1 MPAVN
6 NDFYSDLGDRWFE
19 GDDHAIDLLRREGKL
34 KTAYVREVFDRYG
47 IGEGAGVLDV
57 ACGAGLISIPLADAG
72 YHVEGVDLA
81 EGALAAAR
89 RRVPDGAVATFR
101 TANALDLDA
110 EDDSFD
116 AVLLLDMLEHVD
128 QPDRALAEA
137 GRTRVQVPALQGNLS
152 MLVHGD
158 VDGKWA
164 SQALRT
170 AIAATLGLADV
181 AVSVDVQSGGADQFG
196 RIAYVI
202 RQRTREGVAKVN
214 NLTALLGVA
223 WLDEVSAALAT
234 MGWKVEM
241 VEQVPPA
248 EAEAT
253 VKVLVDADH
262 ASDEE
267 T

>member
-137 GRTRVQVPALQGNLS
+137 GRVVRPGGVVVFSTFNQTPLAWLIAIHGFKFVVRDAPAHIHVWDLFIPPDTLRGHAADAGLAVEEVRGMRPALNGG
-152 MLVHGD
+152 LVRSVLRRR
-158 VDGKWA
+158 VDPAFRFTYSA
-164 SQALRT
+164 SQAVGY
-170 AIAATLGLADV
+170 IGV
-181 AVSVDVQSGGADQFG
+181 AVKQ
-196 RIAYVI
+196 
-202 RQRTREGVAKVN
+202 
-214 NLTALLGVA
+214 
-223 WLDEVSAALAT
+223 
-234 MGWKVEM
+234 
-241 VEQVPPA
+241 P
-248 EAEAT
+248 
-253 VKVLVDADH
+253 
-262 ASDEE
+262 
-267 T
+267 